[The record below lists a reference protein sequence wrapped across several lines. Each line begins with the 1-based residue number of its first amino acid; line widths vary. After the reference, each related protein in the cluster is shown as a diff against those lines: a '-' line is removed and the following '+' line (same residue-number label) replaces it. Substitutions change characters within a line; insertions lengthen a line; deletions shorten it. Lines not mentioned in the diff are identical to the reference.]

1 MIKQFAENKDLKA
14 YIENLKQRFESM
26 QHQKKVKFPE
36 KQRTYYQQKIPTSKK
51 YKKVVYD
58 KESDSEPELEQEEEE
73 EFENEEAEKEP
84 EIKKAKVKK
93 RETSGN
99 NIFD

>member
-36 KQRTYYQQKIPTSKK
+36 KQRNYYQQKIPTSKK
-51 YKKVVYD
+51 Y
-58 KESDSEPELEQEEEE
+58 
-73 EFENEEAEKEP
+73 
-84 EIKKAKVKK
+84 
-93 RETSGN
+93 
-99 NIFD
+99 

>member
-1 MIKQFAENKDLKA
+1 MKACSTRKKLNFQKNKG
-14 YIENLKQRFESM
+14 ITIS
-26 QHQKKVKFPE
+26 KK
-36 KQRTYYQQKIPTSKK
+36 YLHHK